1 MRLFREKIRAVF
13 LFLLLLSLA
22 TFSLLLICGNSEG
35 QFCSFLSDYSIYFGA
50 GSIHLGLFSAAM
62 YYLWNKDLKTT
73 LRKIAFP
80 GNMLRNTVLSITGF
94 MLVMMVLLMLGIVAQ
109 HFGFSDQEA
118 VYEKVSDLPF
128 YILIFAVTVAPISE
142 ELFFRALLVPRTGV
156 ILSSLLFGAM
166 HFAYGSVVEVA
177 GAALIGIVLA
187 VIFRVAK
194 SITPCLIIHIVYNL
208 MSIAVMRLL
217 L

>member
-1 MRLFREKIRAVF
+1 MRLFREKVRAAFF
-13 LFLLLLSLA
+13 LLLLLSLA
-22 TFSLLLICGNSEG
+22 TFSLLLICSDSEG
-35 QFCSFLSDYSIYFGA
+35 QLCSFFNDYSIYLGA
-50 GSIHLGLFSAAM
+50 GSIQLGLFSAAM
-62 YYLWNKDLKTT
+62 YYLWDKDVKTT
-73 LRKIAFP
+73 LKNLAFP
-80 GNMLRNTVLSITGF
+80 GNIVRNIVLSITGF
-94 MLVMMVLLMLGIVAQ
+94 MLVMAVLLLLGIVAQ
-109 HFGFSDQEA
+109 YFGFSDQEA
-118 VYEKVSDLPF
+118 VYEKVSELPL
-128 YILIFAVTVAPISE
+128 YILIFAVTAAPLSE

-156 ILSSLLFGAM
+156 ILSSLFFGAM

-208 MSIAVMRLL
+208 MSITVMRLL